1 MLYVAGICDCVY
13 DEVVRDGTA
22 DVVGGRSTLRAIAT
36 RRGVTDGV
44 EVDAFA
50 AGSIRAGPCD
60 VGVSD
65 VISVDALA
73 VVVVANGLAARVKLG
88 SGSGVA
94 FKVPILGPP
103 AIAAGVRT
111 AGFVLGCGFSFA
123 FEL

>member
-1 MLYVAGICDCVY
+1 MYVAGICDCVY

-65 VISVDALA
+65 VFAVDVLA

-88 SGSGVA
+88 SWSGVA
-94 FKVPILGPP
+94 FKVLILGPP
-103 AIAAGVRT
+103 AISAGVRK
-111 AGFVLGCGFSFA
+111 AGFELGCGLAFA
-123 FEL
+123 FKL